1 MSARP
6 HTAAS
11 RFGMS
16 EQREVR
22 QMIMVTRHR
31 RELTL
36 GAPRSM
42 TPARRSISYVSPE
55 FQGTSLPAGG
65 FDSCAR
71 GRKVYRNDT
80 ASQGHVSVLPWS
92 AELPATPA
100 ASTTSVEQ
108 SSVLTTGRIPAGLSA
123 PSAAALPINVSVPA
137 NLSVPSS
144 VSRRTTKGP
153 LSGVPAWSPPVL

>member
-1 MSARP
+1 
-6 HTAAS
+6 
-11 RFGMS
+11 MS

-42 TPARRSISYVSPE
+42 TLARRSISYVSPA
-55 FQGTSLPAGG
+55 FQGTSVSTGG
-65 FDSCAR
+65 FDWCER
-71 GRKVYRNDT
+71 GRKVYREGEGV
-80 ASQGHVSVLPWS
+80 ASQGHLRDLPWN
-92 AELPATPA
+92 AELPATA
-100 ASTTSVEQ
+100 AAPTTSVQ
-108 SSVLTTGRIPAGLSA
+108 TSSVSTTGRIAGLSA
-123 PSAAALPINVSVPA
+123 PSAATLPINVPVPT

-153 LSGVPAWSPPVL
+153 LSGIPAWSPPVL